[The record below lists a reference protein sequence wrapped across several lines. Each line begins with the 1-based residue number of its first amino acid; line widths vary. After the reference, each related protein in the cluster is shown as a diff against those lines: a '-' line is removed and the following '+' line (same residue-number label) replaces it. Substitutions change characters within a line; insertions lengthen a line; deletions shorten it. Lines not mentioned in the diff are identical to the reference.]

1 LDEAHRIKNHL
12 LKGSKVI
19 SQIDAK
25 YRIAITGTPIHNS
38 IDDFYSLIKF
48 LHYKPFDNFT
58 LWRYIFP
65 KKKNN
70 VEPSAAAK
78 TIAETKDNRMSAW
91 LSCLSDYL
99 LLRRTKKDKI
109 KGTDINLVD
118 LPHKSIE
125 IIRCKLEPTE
135 RTIYAEIFGKSKE
148 KFKIF
153 LKNNHESVHTTAG
166 NGHVDND
173 IIMYL
178 LRLRQACCHMNLIS
192 GCHEVEELQAMKN
205 DAAGIDNLMTSLT
218 TNDTASSLTGLDEI
232 DSVNKI
238 SDCLKKNHV
247 SSKLKVLLDKVED
260 IIENEKDDKIIIV
273 SQWTSLSSIIA
284 QHLKSRNIEYC
295 EICKTLGLTKR
306 NKIVEEFNKPSSE
319 NVRVMLLSL
328 TSNVAGLIGANRM
341 FIINTHWNPAFEQQA
356 ADRIFRVVQKKNV
369 FIYRLICEET
379 IEERILN
386 IQKSKISLADRI
398 CGDINETGADS
409 SKLSIKDLKSL
420 FDDDFKSNSQV
431 V

>member
-1 LDEAHRIKNHL
+1 
-12 LKGSKVI
+12 
-19 SQIDAK
+19 
-25 YRIAITGTPIHNS
+25 
-38 IDDFYSLIKF
+38 
-48 LHYKPFDNFT
+48 
-58 LWRYIFP
+58 
-65 KKKNN
+65 
-70 VEPSAAAK
+70 
-78 TIAETKDNRMSAW
+78 
-91 LSCLSDYL
+91 
-99 LLRRTKKDKI
+99 
-109 KGTDINLVD
+109 
-118 LPHKSIE
+118 
-125 IIRCKLEPTE
+125 
-135 RTIYAEIFGKSKE
+135 
-148 KFKIF
+148 
-153 LKNNHESVHTTAG
+153 
-166 NGHVDND
+166 
-173 IIMYL
+173 
-178 LRLRQACCHMNLIS
+178 MNLIS
-192 GCHEVEELQAMKN
+192 GCHDVEELQAMKN
-205 DAAGIDNLMTSLT
+205 DAAGIDNLMKSLT

-284 QHLKSRNIEYC
+284 QHLKSMNIEYC

-306 NKIVEEFNKPSSE
+306 NKIVEEFNKPSSQ

-328 TSNVAGLIGANRM
+328 TANVAGLIGANRM

-356 ADRIFRVVQKKNV
+356 SDRIFRVGQKKNV